1 MKIICFNAD
10 EGFGNEYLLPAGPLR
25 ESINQIKNYDIAF
38 INGEK
43 KNKDLNLKLKYINK
57 NLQIFER
64 KYKHKN

>member
-25 ESINQIKNYDIAF
+25 ESVNQIKNYNIAF

-43 KNKDLNLKLKYINK
+43 KNKDLI
-57 NLQIFER
+57 
-64 KYKHKN
+64 